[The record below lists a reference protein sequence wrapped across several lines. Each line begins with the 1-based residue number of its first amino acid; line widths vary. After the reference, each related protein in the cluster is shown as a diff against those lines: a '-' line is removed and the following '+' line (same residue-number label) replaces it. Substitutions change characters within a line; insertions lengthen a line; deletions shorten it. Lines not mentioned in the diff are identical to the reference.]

1 MKLLITLTIITL
13 LLITGCSGKDVEV
26 CNYEPFIDQNTNLM
40 NQNSQCQIERNDF
53 NVKLVECKGINNQ
66 LKLQVLNNNTANNCV
81 PTSCNTVVRLLNEK
95 EDQLEDCWMN
105 ANASVYVTNHTE
117 FNATLYNLYKNCSDW
132 RDAIN
137 DSLN

>member
-13 LLITGCSGKDVEV
+13 LLITGCGKDVEV

-53 NVKLVECKGINNQ
+53 NVKLVEMKGINNQ
-66 LKLQVLNNNTANNCV
+66 LKLQVLNNNSANDCV

-105 ANASVYVTNHTE
+105 ANASVYVTNYTT
-117 FNATLYNLYKNCSDW
+117 FNQTLYDLYINCTTKLD
-132 RDAIN
+132 DIN
-137 DSLN
+137 QSLN

>member
-53 NVKLVECKGINNQ
+53 NVKLVEMKGINNQ
-66 LKLQVLNNNTANNCV
+66 LKLQVLNNNSANDCV

-105 ANASVYVTNHTE
+105 ANASVYVTNYTT
-117 FNATLYNLYKNCSDW
+117 FNQTLYDLYINCTTKLD
-132 RDAIN
+132 DIN
-137 DSLN
+137 QSLN